1 MILPIVCG
9 IVAIVFLAISAKNLR
24 KGERNM
30 RLVHEINMG
39 YWDKELADGT
49 FNEVSKHSKKRT
61 AVEGVN
67 QND

>member
-1 MILPIVCG
+1 MND
-9 IVAIVFLAISAKNLR
+9 F
-24 KGERNM
+24 E
-30 RLVHEINMG
+30 E
-39 YWDKELADGT
+39 YETTADGT